1 MASNL
6 KKSGAVLSAA
16 MLASM
21 GMAGIAN
28 AAPVIADGGSQ
39 AESAAQAAT
48 DVQKGAAAKQVE
60 GTFSYNQAMTTSN
73 ATITD
78 VFSKAAAVMCHSM
91 PEYTVA
97 NAKAI
102 RVGGAAGQSFSATV
116 DQLGGQ
122 QNGRSLV
129 IACACSTNGAGGG
142 AIANAQA
149 SGVMLETIAAFANAR

>member
-1 MASNL
+1 MVSNL
-6 KKSGAVLSAA
+6 KKSGAVLSVA

-21 GMAGIAN
+21 GAAGVAN
-28 AAPVIADGGSQ
+28 AAPVVADSAIQ
-39 AESAAQAAT
+39 AESAAQAVGA
-48 DVQKGAAAKQVE
+48 QKEAAAKQVE
-60 GTFSYNQAMTTSN
+60 GTFSYDQAVTTSN
-73 ATITD
+73 ASITD

-102 RVGGAAGQSFSATV
+102 RVGGPAGQSFSATI
-116 DQLGGQ
+116 DQMGGQ
-122 QNGRSLV
+122 QNDGSIV

-149 SGVMLETIAAFANAR
+149 SGVMLETIMAFAGAR